1 MSIIFVVFHPRPPFN
16 VALPKMYTNSGVVLL
31 HGTRDAVKQRRDQHR
46 GQVWNLYSLG
56 ILC

>member
-1 MSIIFVVFHPRPPFN
+1 MSIIFVVFTLDHR
-16 VALPKMYTNSGVVLL
+16 LMWLYQLYTNSGVVLL

-46 GQVWNLYSLG
+46 GQMWNLYSLG